1 MLLDTLVLTPTKP
14 GGGIDTHVPQ
24 LLDLFRKTLEDAESL
39 SVRVWTIRA
48 LGKLSEFI
56 EPDEAPEIVRSGRFP
71 RRRLRRGHG

>member
-1 MLLDTLVLTPTKP
+1 MLFRS
-14 GGGIDTHVPQ
+14 
-24 LLDLFRKTLEDAESL
+24 LFRKTLEDAESL